1 MLPRLMCA
9 ILAFALPCA
18 ASENRDPHRVKTPDP
33 GLRIRL
39 VIVPAVLPPHH
50 KDHDRERDRD
60 HAVTYNLLPIPE
72 EFSVSRETRAMPV
85 GGMRQE
91 QVQLTTV
98 VLK

>member
-1 MLPRLMCA
+1 MLLRLMCT
-9 ILAFALPCA
+9 ILAFALPYS

-50 KDHDRERDRD
+50 KDHEGERERDQ
-60 HAVTYNLLPIPE
+60 AVSYNLLPIAE
-72 EFSVSRETRAMPV
+72 EFSVSRETRSMPV